1 MDKEVKSVQA
11 RQKIIRDKARESG
24 NVTDALDD
32 HFYIQFG
39 FPYPPDWYKS

>member
-1 MDKEVKSVQA
+1 MSKEVKSVQEK
-11 RQKIIRDKARESG
+11 QKAIRKKARESG

-39 FPYPPDWYKS
+39 FQYPLDWYKL